1 MDVGERFFLQR
12 MGAEDGPHSFLD
24 LQMLARSGS
33 VKPETMAR
41 RESGGQWFRVTE
53 IPGLFSEKEWIV
65 ALLLSIFL
73 GNLGVDRFY
82 LGHIGLGV
90 VKLITCG
97 GLSIWW
103 LIDVILLLTDSI
115 QDDRGLPL
123 KK

>member
-1 MDVGERFFLQR
+1 MDVADRFYIQR

-24 LQMLARSGS
+24 LQTMARSGI
-33 VKPETMAR
+33 VKPDTMAR
-41 RESGGQWFRVTE
+41 RESGGTWFRITE

-65 ALLLSIFL
+65 ALLLSIFI

-82 LGHIGLGV
+82 LGQIGLGV
-90 VKLITCG
+90 LKLLTCG
-97 GLSIWW
+97 GLGIWW